1 MLLCLVF
8 SNSMPFFGFS
18 VWQAMFK
25 NFAVEEIA
33 AGE

>member
-1 MLLCLVF
+1 
-8 SNSMPFFGFS
+8 MPFFGFS